1 MAVSIKQAFYNQLND
16 NQIIDT
22 EMIIDFE
29 VILDQLIVNWEYREF
44 KNIIFKEKVIIKNAQ
59 LVLVCDECL
68 LKLKDKM

>member
-44 KNIIFKEKVIIKNAQ
+44 KNIIFKEKVIIKNVQINSGFLFAN
-59 LVLVCDECL
+59 CKFE
-68 LKLKDKM
+68 K